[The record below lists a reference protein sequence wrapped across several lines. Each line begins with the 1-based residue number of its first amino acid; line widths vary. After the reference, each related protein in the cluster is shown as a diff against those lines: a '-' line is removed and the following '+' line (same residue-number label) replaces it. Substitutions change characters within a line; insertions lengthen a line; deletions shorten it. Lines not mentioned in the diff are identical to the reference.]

1 MTDSAAWVPGSGKA
15 VELVQS
21 ARSEER
27 DASDDARPP
36 VGARSSEHPVAYLE
50 NLMGQIRE
58 GFAADLMV
66 LDRDLQRVPLKRVP
80 RRRWT

>member
-1 MTDSAAWVPGSGKA
+1 
-15 VELVQS
+15 
-21 ARSEER
+21 
-27 DASDDARPP
+27 
-36 VGARSSEHPVAYLE
+36 
-50 NLMGQIRE
+50 MGQIRE